1 MKHLYIA
8 LLASAALTTACSDYN
23 DQFEG
28 LKEGHHA
35 VDVKKINYTLTADDY
50 KAIAEDATNKALAK
64 KNDEADELAAL
75 AKTQQ
80 FTEKITTKEYLPAFL
95 AKKWFTADNGS
106 AIKVTFSYHETYGLD
121 LGQDFEGAENKAVQ
135 PAALKKW
142 QTLTTLGGDKAAW
155 STQFRN
161 DAHYLQASAF
171 DQKDSVQTYLVSPIF
186 TVSKGSKL
194 TFDAL
199 YGYYVPKGGRLSV
212 FLYDGAS
219 LTQETVASR
228 QPLAD
233 LTNQVNIEIPA
244 KNQKFG
250 TFKQAINADL
260 SQYAGKQVQLALRY
274 DGNGKTKATTT
285 VQVDNLV
292 VGANVTVK
300 EGAATD
306 QFVLNNHKWVYDPST
321 TVTLGA
327 QGDAEAKAFY
337 QSIVEWVKANKGA
350 EYIEGRG
357 NAESYSGISSHYSN
371 VDFSAATVRKNTP
384 AVFKDVADADIP
396 ALLQKNIYETMAAGL
411 TLNYPDAVPVE
422 GVEVI
427 YTVKFTVY
435 DNGAKKIHE
444 IKYKV
449 TGKGKFEAVPNSL
462 KEVK

>member
-1 MKHLYIA
+1 MKHIYIA

-35 VDVKKINYTLTADDY
+35 VDIKKKDYLLTADDY
-50 KAIAEDATNKALAK
+50 KAIAEDAANKALAK
-64 KNDEADELAAL
+64 QNGEVDELAAL

-80 FTEKITTKEYLPAFL
+80 FTEKITSKEYLPAFL
-95 AKKWFTADNGS
+95 AKKWFMADNGS
-106 AIKVTFSYHETYGLD
+106 AIKVTFIYHEIYGLD
-121 LGQDFEGAENKAVQ
+121 LEQDFESAENKAVQ

-142 QTLTTLGGDKAAW
+142 QTLTTLGGEKAAW

-161 DAHYLQASAF
+161 EAHYLQASAF
-171 DQKDSVQTYLVSPIF
+171 NQKDSVQTYLVSPVF
-186 TVSKGSKL
+186 TISKGSKL

-199 YGYYVPKGGRLSV
+199 YGHYVPKGGRLSV
-212 FLYDGAS
+212 FLYDGDK

-244 KNQKFG
+244 AGQKFG

-260 SQYAGKQVQLALRY
+260 SQYAGKQVRLALRY

-300 EGAATD
+300 DGAATE
-306 QFVLNNHKWVYDPST
+306 QYVLSNHKWVFDPST
-321 TVTLGA
+321 VVILGA
-327 QGDAEAKAFY
+327 RGDKPTQAFY
-337 QSIVEWVKANKGA
+337 QSIVNWVKEKKGA
-350 EYIEGRG
+350 EYIEARG
-357 NAESYSGISSHYSN
+357 NAESYSGISAYYN
-371 VDFSAATVRKNTP
+371 NIDFSATTVRKNTP
-384 AVFKDVADADIP
+384 AAFKDVKDADIP
-396 ALLQKNIYETMAAGL
+396 ALLQKNLYETLAAGL
-411 TLNYPDAVPVE
+411 SLNYADAAPVQ
-422 GVEVI
+422 GVDVI
-427 YTVKFTVY
+427 YTVKFVVY
-435 DNGAKKIHE
+435 DGAAKNYEVKF
-444 IKYKV
+444 KV
-449 TGKGKFEAVPNSL
+449 TGKGQFEPIAKSL

>member
-350 EYIEGRG
+350 DYIEGRG

-396 ALLQKNIYETMAAGL
+396 ALLQKNLYETIAAGL

>member
-35 VDVKKINYTLTADDY
+35 VDVKKINYTLTAADY
-50 KAIAEDATNKALAK
+50 KTIAEDATNKALAK
-64 KNDEADELAAL
+64 QNGEEKELAAL
-75 AKTQQ
+75 AKNMQ
-80 FTEKITTKEYLPAFL
+80 FTEKITAKEYLPAFL

-121 LGQDFEGAENKAVQ
+121 LGQDFEGTE
-135 PAALKKW
+135 KKDW

-161 DAHYLQASAF
+161 NAHYLQASAYK
-171 DQKDSVQTYLVSPIF
+171 QKDSVQTYLVSPIF

-199 YGYYVPKGGRLSV
+199 YGHYVPEGGRLSV

-244 KNQKFG
+244 EGQKFG

-274 DGNGKTKATTT
+274 DGNGKTGATTT

-306 QFVLNNHKWVYDPST
+306 QFVLNNHKWVFDPST
-321 TVTLGA
+321 VVTLGA
-327 QGDAEAKAFY
+327 RGDKPTQAFY
-337 QSIVEWVKANKGA
+337 QSIVNWVKEKKGA
-350 EYIEGRG
+350 EYIDARG
-357 NAESYSGISSHYSN
+357 NAESYSGISSHYNN
-371 VDFSAATVRKNTP
+371 VDFSATTVRKNTP
-384 AVFKDVADADIP
+384 AAFKDVKDADIP
-396 ALLQKNIYETMAAGL
+396 ALLQKNLYETLAAGL
-411 TLNYPDAVPVE
+411 SLNYADAVPVQ
-422 GVEVI
+422 GVDVI
-427 YTVKFTVY
+427 YTVKFMVY
-435 DNGAKKIHE
+435 DGATKNYEVKF
-444 IKYKV
+444 KV
-449 TGKGKFEAVPNSL
+449 TGKGKFEPIAKSL

>member
-64 KNDEADELAAL
+64 KNGEEKELAAL
-75 AKTQQ
+75 AKKQQ
-80 FTEKITTKEYLPAFL
+80 FTEKITAAEYMPAFI

-106 AIKVTFSYHETYGLD
+106 AVIVNYNRHETTGALD
-121 LGQDFEGAENKAVQ
+121 LYQDFEGTENKAVQ
-135 PAALKKW
+135 PAAVKDW

-161 DAHYLQASAF
+161 NAHYLQASAYK
-171 DQKDSVQTYLVSPIF
+171 QKDSVQTYLVSPIF
-186 TVSKGSKL
+186 TITKGSKL

-199 YGYYVPKGGRLSV
+199 YGHYVPKGGRLSV
-212 FLYDGAS
+212 FLYDGET
-219 LTQETVASR
+219 LTQETVPSR

-233 LTNQVNIEIPA
+233 LTKQVKIEIPA
-244 KNQKFG
+244 AGQSFG

-274 DGNGKTKATTT
+274 DGNGKTGATTT
-285 VQVDNLV
+285 VQLDSLV
-292 VGANVTVK
+292 VGNQKVNMEPGK
-300 EGAATD
+300 D

-321 TVTLGA
+321 TVTLGV

-337 QSIVEWVKANKGA
+337 QSIVEWVQNTSKAAAMPKA
-350 EYIEGRG
+350 TRVFLLITVTWTSVHLPFARTLLPCLRTWLMP
-357 NAESYSGISSHYSN
+357 ISPHCSKRIS
-371 VDFSAATVRKNTP
+371 TKP
-384 AVFKDVADADIP
+384 W
-396 ALLQKNIYETMAAGL
+396 LL
-411 TLNYPDAVPVE
+411 V
-422 GVEVI
+422 
-427 YTVKFTVY
+427 
-435 DNGAKKIHE
+435 
-444 IKYKV
+444 
-449 TGKGKFEAVPNSL
+449 SL
-462 KEVK
+462 

>member
-1 MKHLYIA
+1 MKHIYIA

-35 VDVKKINYTLTADDY
+35 VDIKKKDYTLTADDY
-50 KAIAEDATNKALAK
+50 KAIAEDAANKALAK
-64 KNDEADELAAL
+64 KNGEADELAAL

-80 FTEKITTKEYLPAFL
+80 FTEKITSKEYLPAFL

-106 AIKVTFSYHETYGLD
+106 AIKVTFNSHETYGLD
-121 LGQDFEGAENKAVQ
+121 LGQDFESAENKAVQ

-142 QTLTTLGGDKAAW
+142 QTLTTLGDEKAAW

-161 DAHYLQASAF
+161 EAHYLQASAF
-171 DQKDSVQTYLVSPIF
+171 NQKDSVQTYLVSPVF
-186 TVSKGSKL
+186 TISKGSKL

-199 YGYYVPKGGRLSV
+199 YGHYVEKGGRLSV
-212 FLYDGAS
+212 FLYDGDK
-219 LTQETVASR
+219 LTQEIVPSR

-244 KNQKFG
+244 KDQKFG

-300 EGAATD
+300 DDAATE
-306 QFVLNNHKWVYDPST
+306 QYVLSNHKWVFDPST
-321 TVTLGA
+321 VVTLGA
-327 QGDAEAKAFY
+327 QGDAAAKAFY

-357 NAESYSGISSHYSN
+357 NTESYSGISSHYNN
-371 VDFSAATVRKNTP
+371 VDFSATAVRKNTP
-384 AVFKDVADADIP
+384 AAFKDVKDEDIP
-396 ALLQKNIYETMAAGL
+396 ALLQKNLYETMAVGL
-411 TLNYPDAVPVE
+411 TLNYPDAVPVK

-427 YTVKFTVY
+427 YTVKFIVY
-435 DNGAKKIHE
+435 DNGAKKPYE

-449 TGKGKFEAVPNSL
+449 TGKGKFEPIAKSL

>member
-35 VDVKKINYTLTADDY
+35 VDVKKINYTLTAADY

-75 AKTQQ
+75 AKTQK
-80 FTEKITTKEYLPAFL
+80 FTEKITSKEYLPAFL

-121 LGQDFEGAENKAVQ
+121 LGQDFEGTE
-135 PAALKKW
+135 KKDW

-161 DAHYLQASAF
+161 NAHYLQASAYK
-171 DQKDSVQTYLVSPIF
+171 QKDSVQTYLVSPIF

-199 YGYYVPKGGRLSV
+199 YGHYVPEGGRLSV

-244 KNQKFG
+244 EGQKFG

-274 DGNGKTKATTT
+274 DGNGKTGATTT

-306 QFVLNNHKWVYDPST
+306 QFVLNNHKWVFDPST
-321 TVTLGA
+321 VVTLGA
-327 QGDAEAKAFY
+327 RGDKPTQAFY
-337 QSIVEWVKANKGA
+337 QSIVNWVKEKKGA
-350 EYIEGRG
+350 EYIDARG
-357 NAESYSGISSHYSN
+357 NAESYSGISSHYNN
-371 VDFSAATVRKNTP
+371 VDFSATTVRKNTP
-384 AVFKDVADADIP
+384 AAFKDVKDADIP
-396 ALLQKNIYETMAAGL
+396 ALLQKNLYETLAAGL
-411 TLNYPDAVPVE
+411 SLNYADAVPVQ
-422 GVEVI
+422 GVDVI
-427 YTVKFTVY
+427 YTVKFMVY
-435 DNGAKKIHE
+435 DGATKNYEVKF
-444 IKYKV
+444 KV
-449 TGKGKFEAVPNSL
+449 TGKGKFEPIAKSL

>member
-35 VDVKKINYTLTADDY
+35 VDVKKINYTLTAADY
-50 KAIAEDATNKALAK
+50 KTIAEDATNKALAK

-75 AKTQQ
+75 AKTQK
-80 FTEKITTKEYLPAFL
+80 FTEKITSKEYLPAFL

-121 LGQDFEGAENKAVQ
+121 LGQDFEGTE
-135 PAALKKW
+135 KKDW

-161 DAHYLQASAF
+161 NAHYLQASAYK
-171 DQKDSVQTYLVSPIF
+171 QKDSVQTYLVSPIF

-199 YGYYVPKGGRLSV
+199 YGHYVPEGGRLSV

-244 KNQKFG
+244 EGQKFG

-274 DGNGKTKATTT
+274 DGNGKTGATTT

-306 QFVLNNHKWVYDPST
+306 QFVLNNHKWVFDPST
-321 TVTLGA
+321 VVTLGA
-327 QGDAEAKAFY
+327 RGDKPTQAFY
-337 QSIVEWVKANKGA
+337 QSIVNWVKEKKGA
-350 EYIEGRG
+350 EYIDARG
-357 NAESYSGISSHYSN
+357 NAESYSGISSHYNN
-371 VDFSAATVRKNTP
+371 VDFSATTVRKNTP
-384 AVFKDVADADIP
+384 AAFKDVKDADIP
-396 ALLQKNIYETMAAGL
+396 ALLQKNLYETLAAGL
-411 TLNYPDAVPVE
+411 SLNYADAVPVQ
-422 GVEVI
+422 GVDVI
-427 YTVKFTVY
+427 YTVKFMVY
-435 DNGAKKIHE
+435 DGATKNYEVKF
-444 IKYKV
+444 KV
-449 TGKGKFEAVPNSL
+449 TGKGKFEPIAKSL

>member
-35 VDVKKINYTLTADDY
+35 VDIKKKDYTLTADDY
-50 KAIAEDATNKALAK
+50 KAIAEDAANKALAK
-64 KNDEADELAAL
+64 KNGEADELAAL

-80 FTEKITTKEYLPAFL
+80 FTEKITSKEYLPAFL

-106 AIKVTFSYHETYGLD
+106 AIKVTFNSHETYGLD
-121 LGQDFEGAENKAVQ
+121 LGQDFESAENKAVQ

-142 QTLTTLGGDKAAW
+142 QTLTTLGDEKAAW

-161 DAHYLQASAF
+161 EAHYLQASAYN
-171 DQKDSVQTYLVSPIF
+171 QKDSVQTYLVSPVF
-186 TVSKGSKL
+186 TISKGSKL

-199 YGYYVPKGGRLSV
+199 YGHYVEKGGRLSV
-212 FLYDGAS
+212 FLYDGDK
-219 LTQETVASR
+219 LTQEIVPSR

-244 KNQKFG
+244 AGQKFG

-300 EGAATD
+300 DGAATE
-306 QFVLNNHKWVYDPST
+306 QYVLSKNKWVFDPST
-321 TVTLGA
+321 VVTLGA
-327 QGDAEAKAFY
+327 RGDKPTQAFY
-337 QSIVEWVKANKGA
+337 QSIVNWVKEKKGA
-350 EYIEGRG
+350 EYIEARG
-357 NAESYSGISSHYSN
+357 NAESYSGISAYYN
-371 VDFSAATVRKNTP
+371 NIDFSATTVRKNTP
-384 AVFKDVADADIP
+384 AAFKDVKDADIP
-396 ALLQKNIYETMAAGL
+396 ALLQKNIYETLAAGL
-411 TLNYPDAVPVE
+411 SLNYADAVPVQ

-427 YTVKFTVY
+427 YTVKFMVY
-435 DNGAKKIHE
+435 DGATKNYEVKF
-444 IKYKV
+444 KV
-449 TGKGKFEAVPNSL
+449 IGKGQFEPIAKSL

>member
-64 KNDEADELAAL
+64 QNGEADELAAL

-95 AKKWFTADNGS
+95 SKKWFTADNGS
-106 AIKVTFSYHETYGLD
+106 AIKVTFNYHETYGLD
-121 LGQDFEGAENKAVQ
+121 LGQDFEGAGDKAVQ

-161 DAHYLQASAF
+161 NAHYLQASAF

-212 FLYDGAS
+212 FLYDGDK
-219 LTQETVASR
+219 LTQEIVPSR

-244 KNQKFG
+244 AGQKFG

-396 ALLQKNIYETMAAGL
+396 ALLQKNLYETIAAGL

>member
-35 VDVKKINYTLTADDY
+35 VDIKKKDYTLTADDY
-50 KAIAEDATNKALAK
+50 KAIAEDAANKALAK
-64 KNDEADELAAL
+64 QNGEADELAAL

-80 FTEKITTKEYLPAFL
+80 FTEKITSKEYLPAFL

-106 AIKVTFSYHETYGLD
+106 AIKVTFNSHETYGLD

-142 QTLTTLGGDKAAW
+142 QTLTTLGDEKAAW

-161 DAHYLQASAF
+161 EAHYLQASAYN
-171 DQKDSVQTYLVSPIF
+171 QKDSVQTYLVSPIF

-199 YGYYVPKGGRLSV
+199 YGHYVEKGGRLSV

-233 LTNQVNIEIPA
+233 LTKQVKIEVPA
-244 KNQKFG
+244 AGQSFG

-260 SQYAGKQVQLALRY
+260 SKYAGQQVQLALRY
-274 DGNGKTKATTT
+274 DGNGKTGATTT
-285 VQVDNLV
+285 VQLDSLV
-292 VGANVTVK
+292 VGDQKVNMEPGK
-300 EGAATD
+300 D
-306 QFVLNNHKWVYDPST
+306 QFVLNNHKWVFDPST
-321 TVTLGA
+321 VVTLGA
-327 QGDAEAKAFY
+327 RGDKPTQAFY
-337 QSIVEWVKANKGA
+337 QSIVNWVKEKKGA
-350 EYIEGRG
+350 EYVEARG
-357 NAESYSGISSHYSN
+357 NAESYSGISAYYN
-371 VDFSAATVRKNTP
+371 NIDFSAATVRKNTP
-384 AVFKDVADADIP
+384 AAFKDVKDADIP
-396 ALLQKNIYETMAAGL
+396 ALLQKNLYETLAAGL
-411 TLNYPDAVPVE
+411 SLNYADAVPVQ

-427 YTVKFTVY
+427 YTVKFMVY
-435 DNGAKKIHE
+435 DGATKNYEVKF
-444 IKYKV
+444 KV
-449 TGKGKFEAVPNSL
+449 IGKGKFEPIAKSL